1 MGRIFI
7 QRSATGHSLP
17 DRRKTMSIRTKRRRD
32 NQQWLLDL
40 AVKTSGRIQNF
51 AYDQRTLP
59 KEVKSYRMI
68 HRVLEKYGRHME
80 TLASEAEK
88 AGHPESACEMYW
100 HACERYREAQHA
112 IFEDDHPEKI
122 YLHGKLL
129 ACFERVMELS
139 GTGTERVEIPFEGD
153 YIQAVLYLA
162 QDERRAPTVLFVPGM
177 DATKESNPINHP
189 FAARG
194 MHCLHI
200 DGPGQGTSNMR
211 KIRIGV
217 DNYERAGQAAIDYL
231 CSRPEVDADRIAV
244 AGSSMGSY
252 WGMRIAATDSRVKA
266 IATSAACYSGKRAI
280 FEEASPRFK
289 QVFMYMAGIDNEDEF
304 DALAERMTLDGMAAR
319 ITCPSLMVV
328 GEYDPLAH
336 LEDVL
341 DVYRQVPAPK
351 ELWVVEDDFHQP
363 RGVENVGGID
373 SLAFQADWIRDAL
386 NGRKPSG
393 LDRIVLVDKMGKG
406 QYSDPIKGV
415 YLPER
420 RNEPPATLTEAQL
433 GPAGSQRL
441 DAAMSSD

>member
-1 MGRIFI
+1 
-7 QRSATGHSLP
+7 
-17 DRRKTMSIRTKRRRD
+17 MSIRTKRRRD

-40 AVKTSGRIQNF
+40 AVKTTGRIQNF

-59 KEVKSYRMI
+59 KEVKSYRMV

-80 TLASEAEK
+80 TLAREAEK
-88 AGHPESACEMYW
+88 AGHRESACDMYW

-129 ACFERVMELS
+129 DCFEKVMSLS
-139 GTGTERVEIPFEGD
+139 GTATERVEIPFEGN
-153 YIQAVLYLA
+153 YVQALLYLA
-162 QDERRAPTVLFVPGM
+162 PGGHKAPTVLFVPGM
-177 DATKESNPINHP
+177 DATKESSPKTHP
-189 FAARG
+189 FTARG

-200 DGPGQGTSNMR
+200 DGPGQGTSNIR
-211 KIRIGV
+211 KIRVGV

-231 CSRPEVDADRIAV
+231 CSRPEVDSENIAV

-252 WGMRIAATDSRVKA
+252 WGMRIAATDKRVKA
-266 IATSAACYSGKRAI
+266 VATSAACYSGKRAI

-289 QVFMYMAGIDNEDEF
+289 QVFMYMAGIDDEDEF
-304 DALAERMTLDGMAAR
+304 DAIAEQMTLDGLAGK
-319 ITCPSLMVV
+319 IKCPSLMVV

-341 DVYRQVPAPK
+341 EVYREVPAPK

-363 RGVENVGGID
+363 RGIENVGGID

-386 NGRKPSG
+386 NGRKQAD

-406 QYSDPIKGV
+406 QYSDRIAGV
-415 YLPER
+415 FFPER
-420 RNEPPATLTEAQL
+420 WNEAPATMTDAQR
-433 GPAGSQRL
+433 GPAGKER
-441 DAAMSSD
+441 DGVAASSD

>member
-1 MGRIFI
+1 
-7 QRSATGHSLP
+7 
-17 DRRKTMSIRTKRRRD
+17 MSIRTKRRRD

-40 AVKTSGRIQNF
+40 AVKTTGRIQNF

-80 TLASEAEK
+80 MLAGEAEK
-88 AGHPESACEMYW
+88 AGHRESACEMYW

-122 YLHGKLL
+122 YLHGRLL

-139 GTGTERVEIPFEGD
+139 GTRTERVEIPFEGD

-162 QDERRAPTVLFVPGM
+162 PLQGKVPTVLFVPGM

-189 FAARG
+189 FTARG
-194 MHCLHI
+194 MHCLHM
-200 DGPGQGTSNMR
+200 DGPGQGTSNIR
-211 KIRIGV
+211 KIRIEV
-217 DNYERAGQAAIDYL
+217 DNYERAGRAAIDYL
-231 CSRPEVDADRIAV
+231 CGRPEVDAERIAV

-252 WGMRIAATDSRVKA
+252 WGMRIAATDHRVRA
-266 IATSAACYSGKRAI
+266 VATSAACYSGKRAI

-289 QVFMYMAGIDNEDEF
+289 QVFMYMAGIDDEEEF
-304 DALAERMTLDGMAAR
+304 DAIAEQMTLDDLAGR

-341 DVYRQVPAPK
+341 DVYHKVPAPR

-363 RGVENVGGID
+363 RGIENVGGID

-386 NGRKPSG
+386 NARKPSD
-393 LDRIVLVDKMGKG
+393 LDRILLVDKMGKG
-406 QYSDPIKGV
+406 QYSDPIQGV
-415 YLPER
+415 YIPER
-420 RNEPPATLTEAQL
+420 RNQPAAALTEAQI
-433 GPAGSQRL
+433 GPAGIRQRGSAL
-441 DAAMSSD
+441 SSD